1 MSVDLASRRAS
12 RFEHLAERRVTEV
25 LKKMRLIAN
34 LANRRNYTYTEEQVK
49 QILEALENEMRS
61 LKARFR
67 QETAAQS
74 QGFSFRKRS
83 E

>member
-1 MSVDLASRRAS
+1 MNAEISARKAV
-12 RFEHLAERRVTEV
+12 RFEHLAERRVTEA

-34 LANRRNYTYTEEQVK
+34 LANRRNYTYTDEQVK

-61 LKARFR
+61 VKAKFR
-67 QETAAQS
+67 QETGVQS
-74 QGFSFRKRS
+74 HAFSFRKRS